1 MLKTYKSFFL
11 PLFLV
16 VSYALGNT
24 QVSGTVTNK
33 DGEALSYANISVL
46 GLNVGTASSE
56 DGTFSLKMPSEFKF
70 GDSVVLK
77 AGYIGYKSSEKT
89 VVLEGPDNV
98 LNFSLEADVLGV
110 EEVVV
115 TALGISSLR
124 KP

>member
-89 VVLEGPDNV
+89 VVLE
-98 LNFSLEADVLGV
+98 LSL
-110 EEVVV
+110 
-115 TALGISSLR
+115 IHI
-124 KP
+124 

>member
-77 AGYIGYKSSEKT
+77 R
-89 VVLEGPDNV
+89 L
-98 LNFSLEADVLGV
+98 L
-110 EEVVV
+110 V
-115 TALGISSLR
+115 TKVAKKR
-124 KP
+124 